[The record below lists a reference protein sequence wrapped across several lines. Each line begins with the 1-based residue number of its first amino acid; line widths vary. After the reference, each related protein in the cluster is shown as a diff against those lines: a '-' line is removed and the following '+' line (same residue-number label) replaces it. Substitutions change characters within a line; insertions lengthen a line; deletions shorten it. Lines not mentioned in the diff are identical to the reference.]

1 MFSIIV
7 PFRKERIGGR
17 YPQQRLLSHKKGT
30 QAADVRE
37 DTVIPIIPTVY
48 SYQFGSSF
56 CIPL

>member
-17 YPQQRLLSHKKGT
+17 CPQRRPQYQKGT

-37 DTVIPIIPTVY
+37 GTVIPIIPTV
-48 SYQFGSSF
+48 
-56 CIPL
+56 